1 MLRALGY
8 LLRKLCLSLAVLVIA
23 LAVLIQA
30 GRSFSYLVTD
40 YRQELEVLLS
50 EQTGAGVKLA
60 QVNADWSGLQPV
72 LEVKGLEVDAA
83 TGERLLA
90 MDRARLRLDIVGS
103 VLSWRPVW
111 GNVELAGGAMAL
123 RQDEHGHW
131 RLQGISNDGVRP
143 AGNLHDK
150 ILDILLASR
159 RIAFKETHLD
169 FYFTNGE
176 QVRLESPSLLLEN
189 SGDFHRLL
197 LQLDV
202 AERAGA
208 LFFLMEGHGD
218 PRDKR
223 FSADAYLQLRNFPAN
238 KIIAAVLKKAGLAD
252 EPLASEGNLSASL
265 WFGRK
270 AENAS
275 VSVVGDLDLDGVKV
289 ALPETDASLTRVR
302 ADVSGQFASLDR
314 WHVALQ
320 QSLWVLDEDT
330 HLEFDFVAGRAGP
343 KAPMSAQTS
352 ALDLAKLTRIL
363 QQGRLLAPYPALT
376 KLVNSLDASGNI
388 KSLELTAMPG
398 SWADWRLAA
407 VLDDVSVGSWNQVP
421 AFEHVSGFVTAGVD
435 GGYVQLDA
443 HNGFSMAFPGVYERA
458 LEFDSARGRVAWH
471 LRPEDN
477 RIFVNSGPL
486 DVTDGAEQAQG
497 YFHLELPWQ
506 RNSGPIDLTVYVA
519 AQNVAAGQYKKYLPA
534 VVPEDL
540 TRYLTRGIGDNNP
553 GIAQQ
558 AAFIYRGAIN
568 SRAPADHS
576 IALKLD
582 IDNGYFNYH
591 PDWPAARNLQG
602 RLLLDN
608 ADLYT
613 TLQHG
618 QIYNSDVQ
626 NAMITLH
633 DNPVADGKILG
644 VTGRLEGIASDGL
657 RILRQSVLRDYVGD
671 SMDTWYLHGD
681 LIAAVDLAIP
691 LSAGAAG
698 SHHDVQIEIDA
709 TSFAL
714 DNYGL
719 ELTEFNGRIFYNS
732 DDGLSSERLQGQLFG
747 HDATIALGT
756 EYDGQQTRTLIDVAA
771 EASVRQLAEWR
782 TQPALLFAEG
792 HVPFKVHVALDHRP
806 RSELDNKEPNEF
818 LEDDTAPEDELIAA
832 VGVTADLTH
841 TSVSLPEP
849 LGKVAGAPGEL
860 VVNYI
865 LGRQTALADVHYLDE
880 LRATLHIAP
889 QTQTLLGGAIALGG
903 EPELLPQPALHL
915 NGQIDTIDVAAWQ
928 EVQHRFNGYRR
939 EILGD
944 SEVTTEGAMD
954 EVVALTSLDVPL
966 AADLYI
972 AEQPLGLLKLTQLR
986 LQLRQLPDAWDF
998 VITSDRLTGELNWP
1012 LDPQVRARLAI
1023 SNLQLPAMSDDDRE
1037 AEDNTST
1044 ATGMTLTAET
1054 LQQLRRAD
1062 VSIDRLQLGEA
1073 DYGRW
1078 QFNLE
1083 PSSSTLLLTELRG
1096 EVRGLSVAGTGGVGG
1111 TVGWQLAPETTELKV
1126 TVAAE
1131 DMAEVMRQWQA
1142 PQSIESESAEYQL
1155 ALSWPGGPQAFELA
1169 KLEGDVAVDIG
1180 SGRFVR
1186 DSAIAGEGL
1195 LRLMGL
1201 FNFDSLARRL
1211 RLDFSDLYKSGL
1223 TFDEITG
1230 SVRFESGQM
1239 AVVEPV
1245 LLRSPSSRMQLT
1257 GTVNLLDQTLD
1268 TRLVAT
1274 LPMGGNLTVIAALA
1288 AGLPAAAGVFVIS
1301 KLFEEQMN
1309 KVTSLTYRISGDWDD
1324 PVTAF
1329 DRVSEVESQ

>member
-8 LLRKLCLSLAVLVIA
+8 LLRKLCLILAVLVIA

-30 GRSFSYLVTD
+30 GRSFSYLVAD
-40 YRQELEVLLS
+40 YRQELEALLS
-50 EQTGAGVKLA
+50 EQTQGQVKLA
-60 QVNADWSGLQPV
+60 QVSADWSGLQPV
-72 LEVKGLEVDAA
+72 LEVTGLEVDTA

-90 MDRARLRLDIVGS
+90 MDRARLRLDIIGS
-103 VLSWRPVW
+103 VLAWRPVW

-123 RQDEHGHW
+123 RQDDQGHW
-131 RLQGISNDGVRP
+131 RLQGVSNDGVRP
-143 AGNLHDK
+143 SGNLHDK

-169 FYFTNGE
+169 FYFTSGE

-202 AERAGA
+202 AEQAGA
-208 LFFLMEGHGD
+208 LFFLMEGRGD

-238 KIIAAVLKKAGLAD
+238 NVIAAALKKAGLAP
-252 EPLASEGNLSASL
+252 EQLSPAGSISASL

-270 AENAS
+270 AANAS
-275 VSVVGDLDLDGVKV
+275 VSVVGDVELADVTAG
-289 ALPETDASLTRVR
+289 LPDTPTSLTRVR

-320 QSLWVLDEDT
+320 QSLWVLDDDT

-343 KAPMSAQTS
+343 AEPVSARAS
-352 ALDLAKLTRIL
+352 RLDLAKVTRVLQRGQLLT
-363 QQGRLLAPYPALT
+363 PYPALT
-376 KLVNSLDASGNI
+376 KLVDSLDARG
-388 KSLELTAMPG
+388 KLEALELTAVPG
-398 SWADWRLAA
+398 SWADWTLSAA
-407 VLDDVSVGSWNQVP
+407 LDTVSVGSWNQVP
-421 AFEHVSGFVTAGVD
+421 AFERVSGFVTAGVK
-435 GGYVQLDA
+435 GGYVQLDSRD
-443 HNGFSMAFPGVYERA
+443 GFSMAFPGVYERA
-458 LEFDSARGRVAWH
+458 LMFDSARGRVAWH

-497 YFHLELPWQ
+497 YFHLEIPWQ

-519 AQNVAAGQYKKYLPA
+519 AQQMAAGQYKKYLPA
-534 VVPEDL
+534 VVPEDV
-540 TRYLTRGIGDNNP
+540 TEYLTRGIGDSNP
-553 GIAQQ
+553 GVAEQ

-576 IALKLD
+576 VSLKLD
-582 IDNGYFNYH
+582 IDKGYFNYH

-613 TLQHG
+613 SLKRG

-626 NAMITLH
+626 NATITLR
-633 DNPVADGKILG
+633 DNPVDDGKVLG
-644 VTGRLEGIASDGL
+644 VNGRLDGIASDGL

-671 SMDTWYLHGD
+671 NMDTWYLHGD

-698 SHHDVQIEIDA
+698 SYHDVQIDIDA
-709 TSFAL
+709 SSFAL
-714 DNYGL
+714 DNYDL
-719 ELTEFNGRIFYNS
+719 ELADFSGRIFYNS
-732 DDGLSSERLQGQLFG
+732 DDGLSSENLQGQLFG
-747 HDATIALGT
+747 RDATITLDT
-756 EYDGQQTRTLIDVAA
+756 EYEGPQTRTVIDVAA
-771 EASVRQLAEWR
+771 EASVKQLAEWR
-782 TQPALLFAEG
+782 SQPALLFAEG
-792 HVPFKVHVALDHRP
+792 QVPFDVHVALDHRS
-806 RSELDNKEPNEF
+806 RAGADAAEPNEF
-818 LEDDTAPEDELIAA
+818 LADGAAAEDELIAA

-841 TSVSLPEP
+841 TSVSLPRP
-849 LGKVAGAPGEL
+849 LNKATGVAGEL

-865 LGRQTALADVHYLDE
+865 LGKQTALADVHYLDE
-880 LRATLHIAP
+880 LRATLHIDPEA
-889 QTQTLLGGAIALGG
+889 QSLLGGAIALGG
-903 EPELLPQPALHL
+903 EPELLPQPALHVS
-915 NGQIDTIDVAAWQ
+915 GQIDTIDVSAWQ
-928 EVQHRFNGYRR
+928 EVLARLETYQR
-939 EILGD
+939 EMPGA
-944 SEVTTEGAMD
+944 SGAVTANLAD
-954 EVVALTSLDVPL
+954 ERTPLSSLNVPL
-966 AADLYI
+966 AADLRI
-972 AEQPLGLLKLTQLR
+972 AEQSLGALDLKALR

-998 VITSDRLTGELNWP
+998 VVTSDRLTGELNWP
-1012 LDPQVRARLAI
+1012 LDSQAPAVLAI
-1023 SNLQLPAMSDDDRE
+1023 TQLQLPPVAKSEPE
-1037 AEDNTST
+1037 ASAAELSPDS
-1044 ATGMTLTAET
+1044 AVTLTPET
-1054 LQQLRRAD
+1054 LQRLRRAE
-1062 VSIDRLQLGEA
+1062 VTIEQLQLGEA
-1073 DYGRW
+1073 HYGRW

-1083 PSSSTLLLTELRG
+1083 PFSNTLVLTDLEG
-1096 EVRGLSVAGTGGVGG
+1096 EVRGLSVKGREGGGG
-1111 TVGWQLAPETTELKV
+1111 TLRWQLAPEVTELE
-1126 TVAAE
+1126 VAVSAH
-1131 DMAEVMRQWQA
+1131 DMADVMDQWQA

-1155 ALSWPGGPQAFELA
+1155 ALSWPGGPAAFELA

-1223 TFDEITG
+1223 TFDAITG

-1309 KVTSLTYRISGDWDD
+1309 KVTSLTYRISGGWDN

-1329 DRVSEVESQ
+1329 DRASEVE